1 MQSDASK
8 DNSNYDES
16 GGPSKIEKE
25 EGELSPIGDSEDNF
39 VVFEDRGLNSTAK
52 PEHSAEAEGENDDDA
67 DDEDGD
73 EASEAGE
80 DASGTESIGD
90 ECSQDDN
97 GVEEEGEHDEIDA
110 KAESEGEAEADGME
124 SHLIEEDN
132 GLLPSSERVLLSVK
146 PLSKHVAAAAF
157 LDERKKD
164 SRVFYGNDDFY
175 VLFRLHR
182 VSAIVSYYL
191 HSQVKVLNVSFFL
204 PWKGLLTLF

>member
-8 DNSNYDES
+8 DKCNHDES

-25 EGELSPIGDSEDNF
+25 EGELSPIGGSEDNF
-39 VVFEDRGLNSTAK
+39 VVYEDQGLKSSDK
-52 PEHSAEAEGENDDDA
+52 PEREHSVEAGGENDDEA

-73 EASEAGE
+73 DASEAGE
-80 DASGTESIGD
+80 DGSGTESIGD

-97 GVEEEGEHDEIDA
+97 GVEEEGEHDEIDG
-110 KAESEGEAEADGME
+110 KAESEGEAEGTE
-124 SHLIEEDN
+124 LLLLEEDN
-132 GLLPSSERVLLSVK
+132 GLLPPSERVLLSVK
-146 PLSKHVAAAAF
+146 PLSKHVAAALM

-182 VSAIVSYYL
+182 VSRIVSYC
-191 HSQVKVLNVSFFL
+191 FL
-204 PWKGLLTLF
+204 R